1 MAERVRAS
9 HILVPYKGA
18 QGASSKVRSKKKA
31 LAFITGLQ
39 EQVVGGADFAALA
52 QEHSS
57 CPSRQKGGDLGEF
70 GRGQMVPP
78 FEQAAF
84 GMEVDAVSDVIE
96 TQFGYHVVKRTG

>member
-1 MAERVRAS
+1 VRAS

-18 QGASSKVRSKKKA
+18 QGASSKVQSKKKA
-31 LAFITGLQ
+31 LKFITGLRDQ
-39 EQVVGGADFAALA
+39 MVSGTEFAALA

-57 CPSRQKGGDLGEF
+57 CPSRHKGGDLGEF

-84 GMEVDAVSDVIE
+84 GMEVGAISDVIE